1 MKRSQDIYRS
11 ALGLNVLT
19 CLFVAA
25 MLMLGALPFV
35 HAHAAKGDLA
45 GVAAAEVAQKPLK
58 ITLGKAEL
66 IDIGVPLADVL
77 VADPS
82 LIDVMA
88 VQSDRLYIVGL
99 NVGDTNIIALD
110 DQGDIVKRLDIH
122 VTYDL
127 QAIQSKVDELF
138 PAENVTVGA
147 VHDQVILTGTASTP
161 EQASKITNLV
171 MHYVS
176 DLQDE
181 DATADELISNLIET
195 RGEQQVMLQVKI
207 VEATRSVLREL
218 GIETDINDPNDLA
231 AAQIFDGLP
240 PNSFLSEDNFIRSVG
255 AIGLSQDPLG
265 AARIV
270 ADTGLHGI
278 GQIGVL
284 FEALEEENL
293 ANILAEPN
301 LTAVSGEQA
310 GFLAGGEFPVPV
322 GRDNVGNVVVEFRE
336 FGVSLNFRPVVL
348 SEERISMQM
357 NTEVSSLDFEN
368 AVVLADLTVPGRDI
382 RRAETTVEMASGASL
397 MIAGLLQSDAVKSM
411 SGLPGISKA
420 PVIGDLV
427 SSDGFE
433 RNETEL
439 IVIVTPYLVKPY
451 ADKEVVEHVP
461 EKRTNPLAQAFA
473 ANMRREFDADSS
485 LFDADGG
492 FGYLLD

>member
-1 MKRSQDIYRS
+1 MERLRPSYFRTF
-11 ALGLNVLT
+11 A
-19 CLFVAA
+19 CLLAA
-25 MLMLGALPFV
+25 FCLIVGALPFTPV
-35 HAHAAKGDLA
+35 MAAKGDLA
-45 GVAAAEVAQKPLK
+45 SVTAEESVKKPLE

-66 IDIGVPLADVL
+66 IDVGTELADVL

-99 NVGDTNIIALD
+99 SVGDTNIIALD
-110 DQGDIVKRLDIH
+110 AQGNIVKRMDIH

-127 QAIQSKVDELF
+127 QAIQSKVNELF
-138 PAENVTVGA
+138 PGEDVKVGA
-147 VHDQVILTGTASTP
+147 VHDQVILTGTASNP
-161 EQASKITNLV
+161 DVASKITNLV

-181 DATADELISNLIET
+181 DATADELISNLINT

-207 VEATRSVLREL
+207 VEATRNVLREL
-218 GIETDINDPNDLA
+218 GVETNINDPDELA
-231 AAQIFDGLP
+231 ATTIFGAARSTSL
-240 PNSFLSEDNFIRSVG
+240 LSGTDSLATAS
-255 AIGLSQDPLG
+255 AIALSQDPLA
-265 AARIV
+265 AARLI
-270 ADTGLHGI
+270 ADTGLQGI
-278 GQIGVL
+278 GEIGLL
-284 FEALEEENL
+284 FEALEEENM

-301 LTAVSGEQA
+301 LTTVSGEQA

-336 FGVSLNFRPVVL
+336 FGVSLNFRPIVM

-382 RRAETTVEMASGASL
+382 RRAETTVEMASGSSL

-411 SGLPGISKA
+411 SGLPGISKT
-420 PVIGDLV
+420 PVLGDLV

-451 ADKEVVEHVP
+451 ADKKVVEHVP
-461 EKRTNPLAQAFA
+461 KQRSNPLAQAFA
-473 ANMRREFDADSS
+473 TNIRREFDADSD
-485 LFDADGG
+485 LFDTDGG